1 MRWQVRWTD
10 PAGVEKSKCF
20 PDGRKTASQNFKT
33 GIEADL
39 LRDQYRDP
47 KAGRVTLR
55 AFVEDTWLPGLEAG
69 TSTFE
74 ATERRLRLHILPQLG
89 GKTLA
94 QLSPSTIKAWLHR
107 LDAAPSTKRVL
118 RALLSSVL
126 EAALEDGKIASNPAR
141 ASSVKS
147 PKLERR
153 LVVPWTAEQ
162 VAAIRA
168 AMPARWA
175 AMVDAGAGLGLR
187 IGEAM
192 ALAAGDIDWMR
203 RRVHVRRQVKRV
215 GGQLVFGRP
224 KGGKERHVPLPDSV
238 AFALSEHIRQHP
250 PAAVTLPE
258 DGPSGRPVTAA
269 LLFTMPRIGKAVER
283 NSWFTTAWHP
293 AVRAAGITPSR
304 EAGFHQLRH
313 HYASVLLA
321 GGVDVRTLAGALG
334 HGDPGF
340 TLRTYTHLMPDAAD
354 RIRAAIDHGTSNGTV
369 TERKAGNP

>member
-55 AFVEDTWLPGLEAG
+55 AFVEDTWLPGLVTG
-69 TSTFE
+69 TTTYE

-89 GKTLA
+89 SKSLA
-94 QLSPSTIKAWLHR
+94 SLSPSMIKTWMRR
-107 LDAAPSTKRVL
+107 LDAAPSTKRLL
-118 RALLSSVL
+118 RALLSAIL
-126 EAALEDGKIASNPAR
+126 NAALEDGKIASNPAR

-162 VAAIRA
+162 VAAIRE

-175 AMVDAGAGLGLR
+175 AMVDVGGGLGLR
-187 IGEAM
+187 VGEAM
-192 ALAAGDIDWMR
+192 ALAAGDIDFLR

-215 GGQLVFGRP
+215 GGRLVFARP

-269 LLFTMPRIGKAVER
+269 LLFTTPRTGKVIEP
-283 NSWFTTAWHP
+283 NSWRPAAWHP
-293 AVRAAGITPSR
+293 AVRAAGIAASR
-304 EAGFHQLRH
+304 ETGFHQLRH
-313 HYASVLLA
+313 YYASRLLA
-321 GGVDVRTLAGALG
+321 AGVDVRSLADALG
-334 HGDPGF
+334 HEDPGF
-340 TLRTYTHLMPDAAD
+340 TLRVYAHLMPDVAD
-354 RIRAAIDHGTSNGTV
+354 RIRAAIDSGTSDGTV